1 MKIISV
7 FNNKGGVG
15 KSTLT
20 FHLAHAL
27 VEKGHKTLMI
37 DLDPQSNLTLNAIA
51 AEQLE
56 EIWEKEDPFIE
67 DSHNFLSERH
77 IDFQTFLEEPRS
89 IHSLL
94 KPIEDGIFEE
104 ISIGKPIEFE
114 KYPRLGL
121 IPGRLSIGSYE
132 DKVAKSWGD
141 AFLGD
146 PSALR
151 LITAIRNLCLDAQKK
166 YEYEYVI
173 IDTSPSIGIL
183 NRIIISTSTGFFV
196 PCAPDMFSSFGL
208 RNIGR
213 SLEKWNQQFTML
225 YNLLS
230 DKKRVDLPQ
239 QFVKF
244 LGYTI
249 YNAKKYKKN
258 DDNNENSGYDLAQ
271 AHLNYVQKLPEIIH
285 KYIPRICYDFLDN
298 NLINTPIGTTAVMH
312 SHNTLPAMSQKYK
325 EPMWKIP
332 SLNTLDD
339 IDKSTI
345 SGNRKTYEET
355 RDKYLAFAESL
366 LTRIN
371 SIK

>member
-67 DSHNFLSERH
+67 DSHNFLSEKH

-94 KPIEDGIFEE
+94 KPIEDGIFEK
-104 ISIGKPIEFE
+104 ISIGKPIELRE
-114 KYPRLGL
+114 NLGL
-121 IPGRLSIGSYE
+121 IPGRLSISSYE
-132 DKVAKSWGD
+132 DKVAKSWSD

-151 LITAIRNLCLDAQKK
+151 LITAIRNLCLDAQEK

-183 NRIIISTSTGFFV
+183 NKIIISTSTGFFV

-213 SLEKWNQQFTML
+213 SLDRWNQQFTML

-230 DKKRVDLPQ
+230 DKKREDFPK

-249 YNAKKYKKN
+249 FNAKKY
-258 DDNNENSGYDLAQ
+258 DGGNEYNLAT
-271 AHLNYVQKLPEIIH
+271 AHYNYVAKLPEIIH
-285 KYIPRICYDFLDN
+285 KCIPKSCYDFLDDSV
-298 NLINTPIGTTAVMH
+298 IMKPIGMMAVMH
-312 SHNTLPAMSQKYK
+312 SHNTMPAMSQKYK
-325 EPMWKIP
+325 EPIWKIP
-332 SLNTLDD
+332 SLDTLDAA
-339 IDKSTI
+339 DKPTI
-345 SGNRKTYEET
+345 SGNRQTYEEIK
-355 RDKYLAFAESL
+355 DKYLAFTDSL
-366 LTRIN
+366 LDRIN
-371 SIK
+371 SI